1 MNKSYLIMW
10 IFIYQLLAVIT
21 VSRSTNIL
29 VFAPMPFKSH
39 FRGFQPLFKELAGR
53 GYNLTVV
60 STFPLNKPLENYT
73 DIPIAVDERILKGFQ
88 PLLKYILYFRVNNI
102 ICKAIDFESYT
113 YVFKQS
119 TQWNWPD
126 IIFYP

>member
-1 MNKSYLIMW
+1 MNKPYVLIMW
-10 IFIYQLLAVIT
+10 IFIYQLLGVMIT
-21 VSRSTNIL
+21 VSRCTNIL

-73 DIPIAVDERILKGFQ
+73 DIPIAVDKSILKGS
-88 PLLKYILYFRVNNI
+88 PKKKKHTVPYVLLYVRIRTYAHSYYILVI
-102 ICKAIDFESYT
+102 IDFESYACS
-113 YVFKQS
+113 F
-119 TQWNWPD
+119 
-126 IIFYP
+126 